1 MDSPRLE
8 IPQSIAGDLLSST
21 VYVVSPSDD
30 INFAELWTY
39 SRLNGMK
46 KGDLIEESKE
56 EEYSFYV
63 IDM

>member
-8 IPQSIAGDLLSST
+8 IPQSIADDLLSST

-39 SRLNGMK
+39 SGKMIGEGVEEKSGM
-46 KGDLIEESKE
+46 S
-56 EEYSFYV
+56 
-63 IDM
+63 